1 MKKIDDK
8 AKYVIDVKTN
18 KQISITEGE
27 LRKRYKDWDK
37 LSVDEKHNE
46 VLAYALEEVQ
56 KIDINQYIYFDIN
69 SSPLPLKK
77 EWTEIMDKELDHYA
91 TIGMTKTEISK
102 KMGRSI
108 ASINQ
113 RMSFLMKK

>member
-18 KQISITEGE
+18 KQISITEGT
-27 LRKRYKDWDK
+27 LRKRCKNWSK

-46 VLAYALEEVQ
+46 ILAYALEEVQ
-56 KIDINQYIYFDIN
+56 KIDINQYIYFDI
-69 SSPLPLKK
+69 STSPLPLKK

-91 TIGMTKTEISK
+91 TIGIPKTEIAK
-102 KMGRSI
+102 KMGRSV
-108 ASINQ
+108 A
-113 RMSFLMKK
+113 